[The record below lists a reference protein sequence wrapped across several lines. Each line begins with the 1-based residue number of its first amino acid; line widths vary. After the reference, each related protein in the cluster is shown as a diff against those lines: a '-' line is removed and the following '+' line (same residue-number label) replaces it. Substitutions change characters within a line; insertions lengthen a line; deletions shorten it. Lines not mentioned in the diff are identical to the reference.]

1 MVPGMARRSIWLRS
15 PEQESVRDGVEGNGP
30 VIIAV
35 DNLPCEIPRESSQ
48 YFSSVLR
55 DMVAPLANADWQV
68 PFEMLDLPPYLKRA
82 VIVHRGRLTPDYQY
96 IQEHLEAHP

>member
-1 MVPGMARRSIWLRS
+1 MAI
-15 PEQESVRDGVEGNGP
+15 
-30 VIIAV
+30 

-55 DMVAPLANADWQV
+55 EMVVPLVHADWQV
-68 PFEMLDLPPYLKRA
+68 PFEMLDLPPCLKRA

-96 IQEHLEAHP
+96 IQQHLEAHP